1 MTAGGPGDRAHRLV
15 LRRRHHWLPATGGA
29 LCMILGA
36 VELLYVET
44 GAGTVVIGLAALAFG
59 GVVLLDSLQPA
70 IVATRESLCLRQF
83 LRADVLPWG
92 RVERFVVRRTTLYSC
107 VGVELT
113 DGANALC
120 RAAQASS
127 KSKGGQAQLQAW
139 VVELNRYRES
149 RRWDS

>member
-1 MTAGGPGDRAHRLV
+1 M
-15 LRRRHHWLPATGGA
+15 PALGGA
-29 LCMILGA
+29 LCVVLGA
-36 VELLYVET
+36 AELLYVGT
-44 GAGTVVIGLAALAFG
+44 GTGNVVIGLAALAFG

-83 LRADVLPWG
+83 LRVQVLPWD

-113 DGANALC
+113 DGANADC
-120 RAAQASS
+120 KAAQASS
-127 KSKGGQAQLQAW
+127 KSKAGQAQLQAW
-139 VVELNRYRES
+139 VVELNRFRES